1 MLELFEKYFPNVIA
15 IASEIPQSIKDTL
28 TMLFIPG
35 LISAF
40 FGIILGVILTV
51 TKKEGILPNRFIF
64 GVLDKLVNLFRAI
77 PFVILISLFSDVSRT
92 LVGTSI
98 GVKGVLLSLSIGTIP
113 FFARQIESALAEV
126 DYGLIEA
133 SQSMGCSPFEIITRV
148 YLRESI
154 PGIVRGTTITLISLV
169 GLTAIAGAIGAGGL
183 GDLAI
188 RYGYNRYMDDVTYV
202 IVFIILIIITL
213 IQTIGDFIIKKTTH

>member
-1 MLELFEKYFPNVIA
+1 MLEFFMKYFPNVVEIA
-15 IASEIPQSIKDTL
+15 DEIPQSIQDTL
-28 TMLFIPG
+28 IMLFVPG
-35 LISAF
+35 VISAF

-51 TKKEGILPNRFIF
+51 TKKGGILQNRIVFN
-64 GVLDKLVNLFRAI
+64 VLDKVVNLFRAI
-77 PFVILISLFSDVSRT
+77 PFVILISLLVDVSRAIT
-92 LVGTSI
+92 GTSI
-98 GVKGVLLSLSIGTIP
+98 GVKGVLLPLTVGIIP

-126 DYGLIEA
+126 DAGVIEA
-133 SQSMGCSPFEIITRV
+133 SESMGCSPFEIITRV

-154 PGIVRGTTITLISLV
+154 PGIVRAITITLISLV

-202 IVFIILIIITL
+202 TVFIILIIITV
-213 IQTIGDFIIKKTTH
+213 IQAVGDYIIKKTTH